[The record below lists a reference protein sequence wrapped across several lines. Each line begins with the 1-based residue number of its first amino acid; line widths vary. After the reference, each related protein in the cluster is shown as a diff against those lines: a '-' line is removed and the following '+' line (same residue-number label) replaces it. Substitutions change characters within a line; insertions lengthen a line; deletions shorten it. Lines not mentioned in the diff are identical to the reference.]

1 MFLTASPQSTLSIMD
16 LIATADPIVKAVM
29 LLLVLSSVACWAI
42 VIEKSIRTWRLKSD
56 VKALESLA
64 DGATDAAQA
73 DGLVRRILTAAELE
87 ANDGVSRG
95 EARSEIRAR
104 LERAMKQ
111 RFKGE
116 LELIEFGLPFLATIG
131 SAAPFIGLFGTVWGI
146 MNSFTAIAARQDTS
160 LATVAPG
167 IAEALF
173 ATALGLVAAIPAVM
187 AYNHYAVKLGRS
199 VSTWKCGHLRDRKAD
214 FAPAWR
220 CRGSRRTAARW
231 KGLLMGM
238 SANVSSG
245 DGEDSSYRPM
255 AEINITPMVDVMLVL
270 LIIFMVAAPLMVTG
284 VPIELPKTTAAKLG
298 QSKKPMVVTLTADGK
313 LQIRNDFVTRDALVG
328 KLREMRAAEGDAVV
342 YVRADKKNPYGE
354 VMDLLGQVGQSGFSR
369 VSLLSQ
375 QPGAGAAAASGS
387 PAPAPAPNPSPAP

>member
-1 MFLTASPQSTLSIMD
+1 MFLTASPQSNLSIME

-64 DGATDAAQA
+64 NGATDSAEAE
-73 DGLVRRILTAAELE
+73 GLVRRILTAAESE

-116 LELIEFGLPFLATIG
+116 LESIEAGLPFLATIG

-199 VSTWKCGHLRDRKAD
+199 SQ
-214 FAPAWR
+214 
-220 CRGSRRTAARW
+220 RGNAAISEIAKQISR
-231 KGLLMGM
+231 
-238 SANVSSG
+238 
-245 DGEDSSYRPM
+245 PH
-255 AEINITPMVDVMLVL
+255 
-270 LIIFMVAAPLMVTG
+270 
-284 VPIELPKTTAAKLG
+284 
-298 QSKKPMVVTLTADGK
+298 
-313 LQIRNDFVTRDALVG
+313 
-328 KLREMRAAEGDAVV
+328 GDAAGRVEPL
-342 YVRADKKNPYGE
+342 RAGKAY
-354 VMDLLGQVGQSGFSR
+354 
-369 VSLLSQ
+369 
-375 QPGAGAAAASGS
+375 
-387 PAPAPAPNPSPAP
+387 